1 MDVVVTVVM
10 MDTILLIMEADMVR
24 HMQQEV
30 PTVIVVVIMALP
42 SVIQLVIVVIL
53 KHDSI
58 HICFLYNFHT
68 ISLQINTYVYC

>member
-10 MDTILLIMEADMVR
+10 MDTIVLFMEADMVQIMVR

-30 PTVIVVVIMALP
+30 PTVTVVVIMALP

-53 KHDSI
+53 KHDSMFFYITFTQCLYKLI
-58 HICFLYNFHT
+58 HL
-68 ISLQINTYVYC
+68 